1 MNPQVSIIIP
11 VYNANKGKDLGIDRC
26 LQSVLNQEY
35 QDYEVICVDD
45 GSSDGSA
52 EVLDTFASRD
62 ARVHV
67 IHKKNGGVSKARNTA
82 LKNAHGK
89 YIQFMDADDWIPKD
103 STKNLV
109 RTMET
114 KGVDLVIADFYRVVG
129 NNVARKGCISSD
141 DVLTIQQ
148 FAELMMD
155 SPADYYYGVLWN
167 KLYKTDLIQEYDL
180 KMDEDL
186 NWCEDFIFNLEYLL
200 HVERVAALQIP
211 VYYYVKTK
219 GSLVSQTMSL
229 PKVVAMKTNVFN
241 YYNNFYRHILDEKEY
256 RKSRL
261 NIASFLVSAA
271 KDDSANPIRPS
282 TKKLGKEKVIA
293 SYDPNN
299 TASISSFAY
308 YVEKVHDSYMNN
320 VALKHNLGLNDVK
333 VMSALL
339 TSNEV
344 TSSEEIADYT
354 GISQLNV
361 SVILTR
367 LQMNGLVS
375 MDMLGGKMHFTLSD
389 EAAEIGDDIVI
400 ALQDLEQTTFRG
412 FDKEEKDRI
421 SNDLNQMTENLKKV
435 L

>member
-282 TKKLGKEKVIA
+282 TKKLGKEKVNA